1 MAGTFRI
8 TFQKKDFFFDRKVV
22 QQSID
27 RQKLRSIS
35 LSLAFVRTRARSLL
49 RRRKRVSQPGSPPS
63 VHSSG
68 LGLKTIL
75 FAYDIRTESGIVG
88 PVKLNQVNTTDL
100 GSKTVPSILEFG
112 SQVRIHETQSFTDG
126 KWYRRD
132 LRRRLRPGQ
141 KRRIRAA
148 NYKERPVMSPAL
160 QIEAEKGNILS
171 PWANVIGS

>member
-1 MAGTFRI
+1 MAGTFKL
-8 TFQKKDFFFDRKVV
+8 TFDMKDFFFDRKVV
-22 QQSID
+22 QRSINK
-27 RQKLRSIS
+27 QKLRSIS
-35 LSLAFVRTRARSLL
+35 RSLSFVRTRARSLL

-63 VHSSG
+63 VHSSN

-88 PVKLNQVNTTDL
+88 PVKLNQINTTDL
-100 GSKTVPSILEFG
+100 GSKTVPNILEFG

-148 NYKERPVMSPAL
+148 NYKERPFMSPAL

-171 PWANVIGS
+171 PWANVVGS